1 MVITHTGKF
10 PEVISLNQI
19 HIYTYIHIYI
29 YIYTHTHTHIYMIF
43 FSIIYN
49 GLPLCSVLRIHLP
62 IQETWVRS
70 LGQDDPQGEGN
81 GNPLQYSRKSHGQKS
96 LVGYSPWYPKRV
108 RHDIVTNNNNNIQW
122 GFPGGSDGKESA
134 CNAEDPS
141 SIPRLGRSPE
151 EGNKKE

>member
-1 MVITHTGKF
+1 
-10 PEVISLNQI
+10 
-19 HIYTYIHIYI
+19 
-29 YIYTHTHTHIYMIF
+29 MIF

-96 LVGYSPWYPKRV
+96 LVVYSQWYPKRV
-108 RHDIVTNNNNNIQW
+108 GHDIVTKNNNNIQW
-122 GFPGGSDGKESA
+122 GFPGGSDGKNPPAMQETWGQFLGW
-134 CNAEDPS
+134 EDP
-141 SIPRLGRSPE
+141 LE
-151 EGNKKE
+151 EGMATHSNILPWRIPTDKGAWQAAVHGVTKSLT